1 VTGMYNRVTQRSIT
15 ATSLAGLQAN
25 LDRVGRLQQQLSS
38 GRLIS
43 VPSDSP
49 TGTVSA
55 LQIRSEI
62 RANEQY
68 VRNAE
73 DGIGWL
79 STIDGALTTSL
90 EGVQRVRALTLQGM
104 STGGNDAQSRAAMA
118 TELKAIREGL
128 IQIAN
133 TKYLD
138 RPVFGGA
145 TGDPVAYVAA
155 GTFTADTTPVMR
167 TVGDNVDLRVDYSG
181 DEVFGTGTNQLFT
194 VMADI
199 AYHLET
205 DPTQLDGDLIR
216 LDTAKATMQTS
227 VADIGARYGRML
239 TVRQA
244 AEDRIITLK
253 SSQSEVE
260 NIDLPKTIMEL
271 QMQQVSYQAALAA
284 TARAI
289 QPSLLDFLR

>member
-1 VTGMYNRVTQRSIT
+1 MYNRVTQRSIT

-79 STIDGALTTSL
+79 SSIDGALTTSL

-181 DEVFGTGTNQLFT
+181 DEVFGTGTDQLFT

-216 LDTAKATMQTS
+216 LDKAKATMQTS

-260 NIDLPKTIMEL
+260 NIDLPKTITEL

>member
-1 VTGMYNRVTQRSIT
+1 MYNRVTQRSIT

-79 STIDGALTTSL
+79 SSIDGALTTSL

-216 LDTAKATMQTS
+216 LDKAKATMQTS

-284 TARAI
+284 TAKAI

>member
-1 VTGMYNRVTQRSIT
+1 MYNRVTQRSIT

-79 STIDGALTTSL
+79 SSIDGALTTSL

-104 STGGNDAQSRAAMA
+104 STGGNNAQSRAAMA